1 MLLTQAP
8 FNSIFPIQTPVLQ
21 RIVDRMKKIGFDP
34 AHPIL
39 VWKRGSDA
47 VVIDGHTR
55 LQAALSLGIRDIPV
69 IFREFDNP
77 GDALDYAVSQQVERR
92 NMTPADMLRYIEAAD
107 KLLERGRKK
116 LAPNGANSEDHPVQH
131 GKSAAKLAE
140 VLNVLNGDKI
150 TAVNARDLW
159 KFLESKQEFANWIKD
174 RIRKYGFKEGLD
186 FTVDKIINGEN
197 KGRFAANEY
206 FISLDM
212 AKELAMVENNERGRQ
227 ARQYFIEV
235 EKRFRH
241 AGNLVEAIRVALTP
255 IIREN
260 EQYRARLELARN
272 FLPNGNPGD
281 LNRAGLP
288 KNKFRRGCYVARN
301 GRDISLLMENPTL
314 PGLFEEIPVN
324 LMNGHF
330 GALPEPEAVYED

>member
-1 MLLTQAP
+1 MTTELIKT
-8 FNSIFPIQTPVLQ
+8 T
-21 RIVDRMKKIGFDP
+21 
-34 AHPIL
+34 
-39 VWKRGSDA
+39 
-47 VVIDGHTR
+47 
-55 LQAALSLGIRDIPV
+55 GI
-69 IFREFDNP
+69 
-77 GDALDYAVSQQVERR
+77 
-92 NMTPADMLRYIEAAD
+92 T
-107 KLLERGRKK
+107 
-116 LAPNGANSEDHPVQH
+116 
-131 GKSAAKLAE
+131 
-140 VLNVLNGDKI
+140 LNGDKI

-159 KFLESKQEFANWIKD
+159 KFLESKQDFSTWIKR
-174 RIRKYGFKEGLD
+174 RIEKYEFIEGQDYLLHK
-186 FTVDKIINGEN
+186 FVEQLPSGAKHCI
-197 KGRFAANEY
+197 EY
-206 FISLDM
+206 LISLDM

-235 EKRFRH
+235 EKRYRQT
-241 AGNLVEAIRVALTP
+241 GNLVGTIRAALTP

-330 GALPEPEAVYED
+330 GALPEPETVYED

>member
-1 MLLTQAP
+1 MAEAP
-8 FNSIFPIQTPVLQ
+8 KNTS
-21 RIVDRMKKIGFDP
+21 MKG
-34 AHPIL
+34 
-39 VWKRGSDA
+39 
-47 VVIDGHTR
+47 T
-55 LQAALSLGIRDIPV
+55 
-69 IFREFDNP
+69 
-77 GDALDYAVSQQVERR
+77 
-92 NMTPADMLRYIEAAD
+92 NMTTELI
-107 KLLERGRKK
+107 KTTGIT
-116 LAPNGANSEDHPVQH
+116 
-131 GKSAAKLAE
+131 
-140 VLNVLNGDKI
+140 LNGDKI

-159 KFLESKQEFANWIKD
+159 KFLESKQDFSTWIKR
-174 RIRKYGFKEGLD
+174 RIEKYEFIEGQDYLLHK
-186 FTVDKIINGEN
+186 FVEQLPSGAKHCI
-197 KGRFAANEY
+197 EY
-206 FISLDM
+206 LISLDM

-241 AGNLVEAIRVALTP
+241 AGNLVEAIRAALTP

>member
-1 MLLTQAP
+1 
-8 FNSIFPIQTPVLQ
+8 
-21 RIVDRMKKIGFDP
+21 MKAELIK
-34 AHPIL
+34 
-39 VWKRGSDA
+39 
-47 VVIDGHTR
+47 TT
-55 LQAALSLGIRDIPV
+55 GI
-69 IFREFDNP
+69 
-77 GDALDYAVSQQVERR
+77 
-92 NMTPADMLRYIEAAD
+92 T
-107 KLLERGRKK
+107 
-116 LAPNGANSEDHPVQH
+116 
-131 GKSAAKLAE
+131 
-140 VLNVLNGDKI
+140 LNGDKI

-159 KFLESKQEFANWIKD
+159 KFLESKQDFSTWIKR
-174 RIRKYGFKEGLD
+174 RIEKNEFIEGQDYLLHK
-186 FTVDKIINGEN
+186 FVEQLPSGAKHCI
-197 KGRFAANEY
+197 EY
-206 FISLDM
+206 LISLDM

-241 AGNLVEAIRVALTP
+241 AGNLVEAIRAALTP

-330 GALPEPEAVYED
+330 GALPEPETVYED

>member
-1 MLLTQAP
+1 MTTELIKT
-8 FNSIFPIQTPVLQ
+8 T
-21 RIVDRMKKIGFDP
+21 
-34 AHPIL
+34 
-39 VWKRGSDA
+39 
-47 VVIDGHTR
+47 
-55 LQAALSLGIRDIPV
+55 GI
-69 IFREFDNP
+69 
-77 GDALDYAVSQQVERR
+77 
-92 NMTPADMLRYIEAAD
+92 T
-107 KLLERGRKK
+107 
-116 LAPNGANSEDHPVQH
+116 
-131 GKSAAKLAE
+131 
-140 VLNVLNGDKI
+140 LNGDSI

-159 KFLESKQEFANWIKD
+159 KFLESKQDFSTWIKR
-174 RIRKYGFKEGLD
+174 RIEKYDFIEGQDYLLHK
-186 FTVDKIINGEN
+186 FVEQLPSGAKHCI
-197 KGRFAANEY
+197 EY
-206 FISLDM
+206 LISLDM

-241 AGNLVEAIRVALTP
+241 AGNLVEAIRAALTP

-330 GALPEPEAVYED
+330 GALPEPETVYED

>member
-1 MLLTQAP
+1 MTTELIKT
-8 FNSIFPIQTPVLQ
+8 T
-21 RIVDRMKKIGFDP
+21 
-34 AHPIL
+34 
-39 VWKRGSDA
+39 
-47 VVIDGHTR
+47 
-55 LQAALSLGIRDIPV
+55 GI
-69 IFREFDNP
+69 
-77 GDALDYAVSQQVERR
+77 
-92 NMTPADMLRYIEAAD
+92 T
-107 KLLERGRKK
+107 
-116 LAPNGANSEDHPVQH
+116 
-131 GKSAAKLAE
+131 
-140 VLNVLNGDKI
+140 LNGDKI

-159 KFLESKQEFANWIKD
+159 KFLESKQDFSTWIKR
-174 RIRKYGFKEGLD
+174 RIEKYEFIEGQDYLLHK
-186 FTVDKIINGEN
+186 FVEQLPSGAKHCI
-197 KGRFAANEY
+197 EY
-206 FISLDM
+206 LISLDM

-241 AGNLVEAIRVALTP
+241 AGNLVEAIRAALTP

-330 GALPEPEAVYED
+330 GALPEPET

>member
-1 MLLTQAP
+1 MTTELIKT
-8 FNSIFPIQTPVLQ
+8 T
-21 RIVDRMKKIGFDP
+21 
-34 AHPIL
+34 
-39 VWKRGSDA
+39 
-47 VVIDGHTR
+47 
-55 LQAALSLGIRDIPV
+55 GI
-69 IFREFDNP
+69 
-77 GDALDYAVSQQVERR
+77 
-92 NMTPADMLRYIEAAD
+92 T
-107 KLLERGRKK
+107 
-116 LAPNGANSEDHPVQH
+116 
-131 GKSAAKLAE
+131 
-140 VLNVLNGDKI
+140 LNGDKI

-206 FISLDM
+206 FISLDEYFISLDM

-241 AGNLVEAIRVALTP
+241 AGNLVEAIRAALTP

-288 KNKFRRGCYVARN
+288 K
-301 GRDISLLMENPTL
+301 
-314 PGLFEEIPVN
+314 PVN

-330 GALPEPEAVYED
+330 GALPEPETVYED

>member
-1 MLLTQAP
+1 MTTELIKT
-8 FNSIFPIQTPVLQ
+8 T
-21 RIVDRMKKIGFDP
+21 
-34 AHPIL
+34 
-39 VWKRGSDA
+39 
-47 VVIDGHTR
+47 
-55 LQAALSLGIRDIPV
+55 GI
-69 IFREFDNP
+69 
-77 GDALDYAVSQQVERR
+77 
-92 NMTPADMLRYIEAAD
+92 T
-107 KLLERGRKK
+107 
-116 LAPNGANSEDHPVQH
+116 
-131 GKSAAKLAE
+131 
-140 VLNVLNGDKI
+140 LNGDKI

-159 KFLESKQEFANWIKD
+159 KFLESKQDFSTWIKR
-174 RIRKYGFKEGLD
+174 RIEKYEFIEGQDYLLHK
-186 FTVDKIINGEN
+186 FVEQLPSGAKHCI
-197 KGRFAANEY
+197 EY
-206 FISLDM
+206 LISLDM

-235 EKRFRH
+235 EKRYRQT
-241 AGNLVEAIRVALTP
+241 GNLVETIRAALTP

-324 LMNGHF
+324 LMNGQF
-330 GALPEPEAVYED
+330 GTLPEPETVYED

>member
-1 MLLTQAP
+1 MTTELIKT
-8 FNSIFPIQTPVLQ
+8 T
-21 RIVDRMKKIGFDP
+21 
-34 AHPIL
+34 
-39 VWKRGSDA
+39 
-47 VVIDGHTR
+47 
-55 LQAALSLGIRDIPV
+55 GI
-69 IFREFDNP
+69 
-77 GDALDYAVSQQVERR
+77 
-92 NMTPADMLRYIEAAD
+92 T
-107 KLLERGRKK
+107 
-116 LAPNGANSEDHPVQH
+116 
-131 GKSAAKLAE
+131 
-140 VLNVLNGDKI
+140 LNGDKI

-159 KFLESKQEFANWIKD
+159 KFLESKQDFSTWIKR
-174 RIRKYGFKEGLD
+174 RIEKYEFIEGQDYLLHK
-186 FTVDKIINGEN
+186 FVEQLPSGAKHCI
-197 KGRFAANEY
+197 EY
-206 FISLDM
+206 LISLDM

-235 EKRFRH
+235 EKRYRQT
-241 AGNLVEAIRVALTP
+241 GNLVETIRAALTP

-272 FLPNGNPGD
+272 YLPNGNPGD

-330 GALPEPEAVYED
+330 GALPEPETVYED

>member
-1 MLLTQAP
+1 
-8 FNSIFPIQTPVLQ
+8 
-21 RIVDRMKKIGFDP
+21 MKAELIK
-34 AHPIL
+34 
-39 VWKRGSDA
+39 
-47 VVIDGHTR
+47 TT
-55 LQAALSLGIRDIPV
+55 GI
-69 IFREFDNP
+69 
-77 GDALDYAVSQQVERR
+77 
-92 NMTPADMLRYIEAAD
+92 T
-107 KLLERGRKK
+107 
-116 LAPNGANSEDHPVQH
+116 
-131 GKSAAKLAE
+131 
-140 VLNVLNGDKI
+140 LNGDSI

-159 KFLESKQEFANWIKD
+159 KFLESKQDFSTWIKR
-174 RIRKYGFKEGLD
+174 RIEKYDFIEGQDYLLHK
-186 FTVDKIINGEN
+186 FVEQLPSGAKHCI
-197 KGRFAANEY
+197 EY
-206 FISLDM
+206 LISLDM

-241 AGNLVEAIRVALTP
+241 AGNLVEAIRAALTP

-330 GALPEPEAVYED
+330 GALPEPET

>member
-1 MLLTQAP
+1 MTTELIKT
-8 FNSIFPIQTPVLQ
+8 T
-21 RIVDRMKKIGFDP
+21 
-34 AHPIL
+34 
-39 VWKRGSDA
+39 
-47 VVIDGHTR
+47 
-55 LQAALSLGIRDIPV
+55 GI
-69 IFREFDNP
+69 
-77 GDALDYAVSQQVERR
+77 
-92 NMTPADMLRYIEAAD
+92 T
-107 KLLERGRKK
+107 
-116 LAPNGANSEDHPVQH
+116 
-131 GKSAAKLAE
+131 
-140 VLNVLNGDKI
+140 LNGDKI

-159 KFLESKQEFANWIKD
+159 KFLESKQDFSTWIKR
-174 RIRKYGFKEGLD
+174 RIEKYEFIEGQDYLLHK
-186 FTVDKIINGEN
+186 FVEQLPSGAKHCI
-197 KGRFAANEY
+197 EY
-206 FISLDM
+206 LISLDM

-241 AGNLVEAIRVALTP
+241 TGNLVEAIRAALTP
-255 IIREN
+255 VIREN

-330 GALPEPEAVYED
+330 GALPEPETVYED

>member
-1 MLLTQAP
+1 MTTELIKT
-8 FNSIFPIQTPVLQ
+8 T
-21 RIVDRMKKIGFDP
+21 
-34 AHPIL
+34 
-39 VWKRGSDA
+39 
-47 VVIDGHTR
+47 
-55 LQAALSLGIRDIPV
+55 GI
-69 IFREFDNP
+69 
-77 GDALDYAVSQQVERR
+77 
-92 NMTPADMLRYIEAAD
+92 T
-107 KLLERGRKK
+107 
-116 LAPNGANSEDHPVQH
+116 
-131 GKSAAKLAE
+131 
-140 VLNVLNGDKI
+140 LNGENI

-159 KFLESKQEFANWIKD
+159 KFLESKQDFSTWIKR
-174 RIRKYGFKEGLD
+174 RIEKYEFIEGQDYLLHK
-186 FTVDKIINGEN
+186 FVEQLPSGAKHCI
-197 KGRFAANEY
+197 EY
-206 FISLDM
+206 LISLDM

-235 EKRFRH
+235 EKRYQQT
-241 AGNLVEAIRVALTP
+241 GNLVETIRAALTP

-330 GALPEPEAVYED
+330 GALPEPETVYED

>member
-1 MLLTQAP
+1 
-8 FNSIFPIQTPVLQ
+8 
-21 RIVDRMKKIGFDP
+21 MKSG
-34 AHPIL
+34 
-39 VWKRGSDA
+39 V
-47 VVIDGHTR
+47 
-55 LQAALSLGIRDIPV
+55 QSL
-69 IFREFDNP
+69 EFYIT
-77 GDALDYAVSQQVERR
+77 GT
-92 NMTPADMLRYIEAAD
+92 NMTTELI
-107 KLLERGRKK
+107 KTTGIT
-116 LAPNGANSEDHPVQH
+116 
-131 GKSAAKLAE
+131 
-140 VLNVLNGDKI
+140 LNGDSI

-159 KFLESKQEFANWIKD
+159 KFLESKQDFSTWIKR
-174 RIRKYGFKEGLD
+174 RIEKYDFIEGQDYLLHK
-186 FTVDKIINGEN
+186 FVEQLPSGAKHCI
-197 KGRFAANEY
+197 EY
-206 FISLDM
+206 LISLDM

-235 EKRFRH
+235 EKRFRNT
-241 AGNLVEAIRVALTP
+241 GGLVETIRDALTP

-330 GALPEPEAVYED
+330 GALPEPETVYED

>member
-1 MLLTQAP
+1 MAEAQ
-8 FNSIFPIQTPVLQ
+8 
-21 RIVDRMKKIGFDP
+21 KKHIYG
-34 AHPIL
+34 
-39 VWKRGSDA
+39 
-47 VVIDGHTR
+47 T
-55 LQAALSLGIRDIPV
+55 
-69 IFREFDNP
+69 
-77 GDALDYAVSQQVERR
+77 
-92 NMTPADMLRYIEAAD
+92 NMTTELI
-107 KLLERGRKK
+107 KTTGIT
-116 LAPNGANSEDHPVQH
+116 
-131 GKSAAKLAE
+131 
-140 VLNVLNGDKI
+140 LNGDKI

-159 KFLESKQEFANWIKD
+159 KFLESKQDFSTWIKR
-174 RIRKYGFKEGLD
+174 RIEKYEFIEGQDYLLHK
-186 FTVDKIINGEN
+186 FVEQLPSGAKHCI
-197 KGRFAANEY
+197 EY
-206 FISLDM
+206 LISLDM

-235 EKRFRH
+235 EKRYRQT
-241 AGNLVEAIRVALTP
+241 GNLVETIRAALTP

>member
-1 MLLTQAP
+1 MTTELIKT
-8 FNSIFPIQTPVLQ
+8 T
-21 RIVDRMKKIGFDP
+21 
-34 AHPIL
+34 
-39 VWKRGSDA
+39 
-47 VVIDGHTR
+47 
-55 LQAALSLGIRDIPV
+55 GI
-69 IFREFDNP
+69 
-77 GDALDYAVSQQVERR
+77 
-92 NMTPADMLRYIEAAD
+92 T
-107 KLLERGRKK
+107 
-116 LAPNGANSEDHPVQH
+116 
-131 GKSAAKLAE
+131 
-140 VLNVLNGDKI
+140 LNGDKI

-159 KFLESKQEFANWIKD
+159 KFLESKQDFSTWIKR
-174 RIRKYGFKEGLD
+174 RIEKYEFIEGQDYLLHK
-186 FTVDKIINGEN
+186 FVEQLPSGAKHCI
-197 KGRFAANEY
+197 EY
-206 FISLDM
+206 LISLDM

-235 EKRFRH
+235 EKRYRQT
-241 AGNLVEAIRVALTP
+241 GNLVETIRAALTP

-330 GALPEPEAVYED
+330 GALPEPEA

>member
-1 MLLTQAP
+1 
-8 FNSIFPIQTPVLQ
+8 
-21 RIVDRMKKIGFDP
+21 MKAELIK
-34 AHPIL
+34 
-39 VWKRGSDA
+39 
-47 VVIDGHTR
+47 TT
-55 LQAALSLGIRDIPV
+55 GI
-69 IFREFDNP
+69 
-77 GDALDYAVSQQVERR
+77 
-92 NMTPADMLRYIEAAD
+92 T
-107 KLLERGRKK
+107 
-116 LAPNGANSEDHPVQH
+116 
-131 GKSAAKLAE
+131 
-140 VLNVLNGDKI
+140 LNGDKI

-159 KFLESKQEFANWIKD
+159 KFLESKQDFSTWIKR
-174 RIRKYGFKEGLD
+174 RIEKYDFIEGQDYLLHK
-186 FTVDKIINGEN
+186 FVEQLPSGAKHCI
-197 KGRFAANEY
+197 EY
-206 FISLDM
+206 LISLDM

-241 AGNLVEAIRVALTP
+241 AGNLVEAIRAALTP

-330 GALPEPEAVYED
+330 GALPEPETVYED

>member
-1 MLLTQAP
+1 
-8 FNSIFPIQTPVLQ
+8 
-21 RIVDRMKKIGFDP
+21 MKAELIK
-34 AHPIL
+34 
-39 VWKRGSDA
+39 
-47 VVIDGHTR
+47 TT
-55 LQAALSLGIRDIPV
+55 GI
-69 IFREFDNP
+69 
-77 GDALDYAVSQQVERR
+77 
-92 NMTPADMLRYIEAAD
+92 T
-107 KLLERGRKK
+107 
-116 LAPNGANSEDHPVQH
+116 
-131 GKSAAKLAE
+131 
-140 VLNVLNGDKI
+140 LNGDSI

-159 KFLESKQEFANWIKD
+159 KFLESKQDFSTWIKR
-174 RIRKYGFKEGLD
+174 RIEKYDFIEGQDYLLHK
-186 FTVDKIINGEN
+186 FVEQLPSGAKHCI
-197 KGRFAANEY
+197 EY
-206 FISLDM
+206 LISLDM

-241 AGNLVEAIRVALTP
+241 AGNLVEAIRAALTP

-330 GALPEPEAVYED
+330 GALAEPEAVYED

>member
-1 MLLTQAP
+1 MTTELIKT
-8 FNSIFPIQTPVLQ
+8 T
-21 RIVDRMKKIGFDP
+21 
-34 AHPIL
+34 
-39 VWKRGSDA
+39 
-47 VVIDGHTR
+47 
-55 LQAALSLGIRDIPV
+55 GI
-69 IFREFDNP
+69 
-77 GDALDYAVSQQVERR
+77 
-92 NMTPADMLRYIEAAD
+92 T
-107 KLLERGRKK
+107 
-116 LAPNGANSEDHPVQH
+116 
-131 GKSAAKLAE
+131 
-140 VLNVLNGDKI
+140 LNGDKI

-159 KFLESKQEFANWIKD
+159 KFLESKQDFSTWIKR
-174 RIRKYGFKEGLD
+174 RIEKYEFIEGQDYLLHK
-186 FTVDKIINGEN
+186 FVEQLPSGAKHCI
-197 KGRFAANEY
+197 EY
-206 FISLDM
+206 LISLDM

-235 EKRFRH
+235 EKRFRNT
-241 AGNLVEAIRVALTP
+241 GGLVETIRAALTP

-330 GALPEPEAVYED
+330 GALPEPETVYED

>member
-1 MLLTQAP
+1 MTTELIKT
-8 FNSIFPIQTPVLQ
+8 T
-21 RIVDRMKKIGFDP
+21 
-34 AHPIL
+34 
-39 VWKRGSDA
+39 
-47 VVIDGHTR
+47 
-55 LQAALSLGIRDIPV
+55 GI
-69 IFREFDNP
+69 
-77 GDALDYAVSQQVERR
+77 
-92 NMTPADMLRYIEAAD
+92 T
-107 KLLERGRKK
+107 
-116 LAPNGANSEDHPVQH
+116 
-131 GKSAAKLAE
+131 
-140 VLNVLNGDKI
+140 LNGDKI

-235 EKRFRH
+235 EKRYRQT
-241 AGNLVEAIRVALTP
+241 GNLVETIRAALTP

>member
-1 MLLTQAP
+1 
-8 FNSIFPIQTPVLQ
+8 
-21 RIVDRMKKIGFDP
+21 
-34 AHPIL
+34 
-39 VWKRGSDA
+39 
-47 VVIDGHTR
+47 
-55 LQAALSLGIRDIPV
+55 
-69 IFREFDNP
+69 
-77 GDALDYAVSQQVERR
+77 
-92 NMTPADMLRYIEAAD
+92 
-107 KLLERGRKK
+107 
-116 LAPNGANSEDHPVQH
+116 
-131 GKSAAKLAE
+131 
-140 VLNVLNGDKI
+140 
-150 TAVNARDLW
+150 
-159 KFLESKQEFANWIKD
+159 
-174 RIRKYGFKEGLD
+174 
-186 FTVDKIINGEN
+186 
-197 KGRFAANEY
+197 
-206 FISLDM
+206 M

-241 AGNLVEAIRVALTP
+241 AGNLVEAIRAALTP

-330 GALPEPEAVYED
+330 GALPEPEGGYED

>member
-1 MLLTQAP
+1 MTTELIKT
-8 FNSIFPIQTPVLQ
+8 T
-21 RIVDRMKKIGFDP
+21 
-34 AHPIL
+34 
-39 VWKRGSDA
+39 
-47 VVIDGHTR
+47 
-55 LQAALSLGIRDIPV
+55 GI
-69 IFREFDNP
+69 
-77 GDALDYAVSQQVERR
+77 
-92 NMTPADMLRYIEAAD
+92 T
-107 KLLERGRKK
+107 
-116 LAPNGANSEDHPVQH
+116 
-131 GKSAAKLAE
+131 
-140 VLNVLNGDKI
+140 LNGDKI

-159 KFLESKQEFANWIKD
+159 KFLESKQDFSTWIKR
-174 RIRKYGFKEGLD
+174 RIEKYDFIEGQDYLLHK
-186 FTVDKIINGEN
+186 FVEQLPSGAKHCI
-197 KGRFAANEY
+197 EY
-206 FISLDM
+206 LISLDM
-212 AKELAMVENNERGRQ
+212 AKELAMVANNERGRQ

-241 AGNLVEAIRVALTP
+241 AGNLVEAIRAALTP

-330 GALPEPEAVYED
+330 GALPEPETVYED

>member
-1 MLLTQAP
+1 MAEAQKQNT
-8 FNSIFPIQTPVLQ
+8 SIT
-21 RIVDRMKKIGFDP
+21 G
-34 AHPIL
+34 
-39 VWKRGSDA
+39 
-47 VVIDGHTR
+47 T
-55 LQAALSLGIRDIPV
+55 
-69 IFREFDNP
+69 
-77 GDALDYAVSQQVERR
+77 
-92 NMTPADMLRYIEAAD
+92 NMTTELI
-107 KLLERGRKK
+107 KTTGIT
-116 LAPNGANSEDHPVQH
+116 
-131 GKSAAKLAE
+131 
-140 VLNVLNGDKI
+140 LNGDSI

-159 KFLESKQEFANWIKD
+159 KFLESKQDFSTWIKR
-174 RIRKYGFKEGLD
+174 RIEKYDFIEGQDYLLHK
-186 FTVDKIINGEN
+186 FVEQLPSGAKHCI
-197 KGRFAANEY
+197 EY
-206 FISLDM
+206 LISLDM

-241 AGNLVEAIRVALTP
+241 AGNLVEAIRAALTP

-330 GALPEPEAVYED
+330 GALPEPETVYED

>member
-1 MLLTQAP
+1 MPTELIKT
-8 FNSIFPIQTPVLQ
+8 T
-21 RIVDRMKKIGFDP
+21 
-34 AHPIL
+34 
-39 VWKRGSDA
+39 
-47 VVIDGHTR
+47 
-55 LQAALSLGIRDIPV
+55 GI
-69 IFREFDNP
+69 
-77 GDALDYAVSQQVERR
+77 
-92 NMTPADMLRYIEAAD
+92 T
-107 KLLERGRKK
+107 
-116 LAPNGANSEDHPVQH
+116 
-131 GKSAAKLAE
+131 
-140 VLNVLNGDKI
+140 LNGDKI

-159 KFLESKQEFANWIKD
+159 KFLESKQDFSTWIKR
-174 RIRKYGFKEGLD
+174 RIEKYEFIEGQDYLLHK
-186 FTVDKIINGEN
+186 FVEQLPSGAKHCI
-197 KGRFAANEY
+197 EY
-206 FISLDM
+206 LISLDM

-235 EKRFRH
+235 EKRYRQT
-241 AGNLVEAIRVALTP
+241 GNLVETIRAALTP

-330 GALPEPEAVYED
+330 GALPEPETVYED

>member
-1 MLLTQAP
+1 MTTELIKT
-8 FNSIFPIQTPVLQ
+8 T
-21 RIVDRMKKIGFDP
+21 
-34 AHPIL
+34 
-39 VWKRGSDA
+39 
-47 VVIDGHTR
+47 
-55 LQAALSLGIRDIPV
+55 GI
-69 IFREFDNP
+69 
-77 GDALDYAVSQQVERR
+77 
-92 NMTPADMLRYIEAAD
+92 T
-107 KLLERGRKK
+107 
-116 LAPNGANSEDHPVQH
+116 
-131 GKSAAKLAE
+131 
-140 VLNVLNGDKI
+140 LNGDKI

-159 KFLESKQEFANWIKD
+159 KFLESKQDFSTWIKR
-174 RIRKYGFKEGLD
+174 RIEKYDFIEGQDYLLHK
-186 FTVDKIINGEN
+186 FVEQLPSGAKHCI
-197 KGRFAANEY
+197 EY
-206 FISLDM
+206 LISLDM

-241 AGNLVEAIRVALTP
+241 AGNLVEAIRAALTP

-330 GALPEPEAVYED
+330 GALPEPETVYED